1 MATGSFA
8 AIASYNGTGTQGLAV
23 LDKIDDEDEEVI
35 SVFWNKTDTDK
46 QILHGSNFLE
56 IPTSTSTKQ
65 GTWGGSQTFSVNRDI
80 DCIGDIYLALNVDFN
95 IPDLDIIEDSYPKT
109 ITTLLQKP
117 SDPNHEFLNNT
128 QPVGYALRGIK
139 EGDTEPKS
147 SIIGY
152 QQGFKRDESISYDS
166 NGIPSAYSQNGYP
179 NRGDGDDE
187 HWMELPIQRKTLK
200 GLRTYYDT
208 NPLTGEE
215 PNELVNTG
223 IISKSDSVHMTTVD
237 SQVNQPHDNS
247 GNILEGFNNWIN
259 TSLIKTANDNH
270 LSNKVTDGPP
280 PGRFPGVLTEE
291 DANIIKHTGNEFLAL
306 DENGEFEIYTSDGVV
321 ASDLFKSYL
330 NKNDTI
336 DLVNYYNDNTTR
348 SHPLETLNE
357 TTGLQDG
364 EVKSITKNSFSIN
377 DQPNSNT
384 DFNGECV
391 AISEDGNTMA
401 VGQGFTISR
410 DGLVTAGIK
419 DVSYNNPWTANQ
431 FPAEV
436 PLGTWTSQVAV
447 ISVPIGHYMK
457 RPDNLSIDDTIRH
470 IGKVRVYKKKKG
482 VWVISGVLHPP
493 KSTFT
498 PPKRPGI
505 NDTIVPGPQNGF
517 SNGNTIFTDPSANGM
532 TLEWTGKN
540 QHSSVVNPD
549 LSANTPADLNAEST
563 NFAGFTQGGLH
574 GFTNN
579 KYISINADGTRIVV
593 AESNKNSGAPYNGWS
608 GTFDYTETD
617 GWKFI
622 NEGYVGR
629 YSRAD
634 MDYKGIPGAWDVSLS
649 GDGNSLVSL
658 DLRALS
664 GNTLNNRHAC
674 APIELID
681 YETWK
686 LGGTKDFDKFLP
698 GDYDYN
704 EQYSII
710 SSTPGGNKTFETPHP
725 TQENP
730 QHVHNWKWAWF
741 ITEYGRRHRWD
752 SNYDVN
758 RDGGVKTHSLSKSWA
773 RASLERILDSKTVPF
788 SDFIRMRPRI
798 GHRILQ
804 APEETTLATFMYT
817 GIRNPTLEMYPDI
830 PRSMKSSNS
839 GYMNSISFKDN
850 YIKPSNPYEPSL
862 SNKED
867 FDTPRNAINTEN
879 QTNNSGV
886 TFPGSTIPFNHY
898 AYFKEAEF
906 PGGGSDLYRQH
917 PCNVWIRYWDPT
929 NHGPNKDNIGGI
941 GYNDSDRINGWVNHK
956 VDYIKDSGLFGRGD
970 KDIWHQYIY
979 RKMLNFDDAL
989 KEHYNQFISNGGS
1002 LGYTGTV
1009 HDFNL
1014 PGFTELLGLSPPDYS
1029 GYTWIG
1035 GMAQGANRGVWDIG
1049 YLAPGAGDINQGAA
1063 PDLLRDILI
1072 PSYGDDGSLSN
1083 PPPSGYGEKSNGNAN
1098 QGYYGHYDPAQ
1109 GSNWPTKNDVHDMNV
1124 NPDYTFNRMSEFQV
1138 GIWDPSNGGHAT
1150 LQNLDFKLPEIINL
1164 YIRNTYIAGEPERWA
1179 AKSVKMS
1186 SDGNRIVYIT
1196 DAPTPVDRR
1205 SLPLET
1211 YSTAS
1216 GAVGGTN
1223 SIGGQ
1228 ITDNPSWPTPAN
1240 CEVRV
1245 IEKNSEGNWVYMNH
1259 SSGDMY
1265 SGLTVPAGHEAID
1278 MTMSSDGNTVAVY
1291 SKRPNLYPR
1300 WAWEEVRR
1308 IENGK
1313 SFEAGVEEYE
1323 SFISYIQSGS
1333 DVYNDYNDTNFGS
1346 SVALSGNG
1354 LRLIVGAPLIQED
1367 GYNNTGMAY
1376 IYDWDP
1382 QGAGSWVQLG
1392 SQLVGPGDG
1401 ALFGTSVAINYDGSR
1416 IAIGSPNIEVALT
1429 SEHSGY
1435 TGNVRVYE
1443 RVEPING
1450 TGGGWNPLGNEWDIS
1465 GAQIGG
1471 GQTEGVGT
1479 TISMNAA
1486 GDRILIG
1493 LPFRN
1498 SSAGGWKIYDY
1509 DVNSTGSWDQLWDSS
1524 GTSGQSMGFSV
1535 DLNDAGNRLIIGSGA
1550 YAPRVYEYAAS
1561 DSMWNLIYELTDS
1574 SIPSTDSVSISGDGA
1589 VAAVGF
1595 SNYGHT
1601 YPLGFVAK
1609 CGIVMVFSLPPVLG
1623 LGMEFG
1629 APSNA
1634 YTLRQS
1640 FIGQDLGSGYGEE
1653 IGRSVALNNDGT
1665 ILSYGGAHYKNIN
1678 SSYYPDTGSIR
1689 LFLWKSGSSEYKPEL
1704 VKVLGSGSE
1713 YYEHIIGDPGDMIA
1727 SANNE
1732 PSAPTSLL
1740 SANTLSM
1747 SSDGLTIAG
1756 GIPLKNPTQTGPS
1769 VGYGGGARV
1778 FKGLY
1783 NLSSE
1788 GVRLGSYSIKVYP
1801 ASSGDTTG
1809 NVFYLNDELA
1819 PPLNFTEGNLYVFTH
1834 SIGYPMRFSTTPDG
1848 VHNGG
1853 VEYIPIDGTNV
1864 QPDSK
1869 GGIYSGTAPI
1879 FNISQAVPGFAHTVI
1894 RAGKS
1899 MPTLYYYG
1907 VIAGMGNRITVQRAI
1922 PWIEPIPED
1931 DYLVYNSYI
1940 NDGLN
1945 DISRGVGEPAIT
1957 LHSIVNGAWTK
1968 IGNTIYPEG
1977 YHDTGFRHRA
1987 VMGDRI
1993 GSETPVF
2000 ESPLDF
2006 IDNHWKY
2013 PRMKYSLDLNSDG
2026 SRLVIGAPM
2035 NIPEDSGL
2043 KTIEYNV
2050 DLMSSISINPNNGN
2064 PFVNYLFRINDKLQP
2079 NIEMV
2084 KLNTYKF
2091 KGTPFL
2097 QQDEFKVTLTVHI
2110 PSTVPSTTPGFYE
2123 FHTTLIR
2130 GHPYVSD
2137 YPVTLPGTD
2146 STLPFS
2152 VTSGDVFDSN
2162 HKWSRMFTFYS
2173 GLDNY
2178 FDLAKL
2184 ETAGMNFSSEKSI
2197 VYLPH
2202 GVHKAIYV
2210 SGEFTKRTIVYL
2222 LTKDGL
2228 MRGGTYGEGAG
2239 EPMRNIDLSFS
2250 SWELLGQGEDIAPK
2264 SHFNN
2269 STLPSVPN
2277 PTFSSDTSIL
2287 TDSNWTSNTGWSIAY
2302 SHPQGNNAYEAF
2314 RSDYSSGWTGW
2325 RTTQFDSVEPVDVW
2339 LSITYPEPVILRR
2352 YTIKKPSGSYS
2363 WPVTGWKMQ
2372 GSNDG
2377 GTSWNDVEDLH
2388 EGVRENWP
2396 GNQGLGDMGDYSV
2409 TGDVGYLSYRFVYPG
2424 LTDELYFGY
2433 DISELRLYTVPVP
2446 LTDPWKLY
2454 KKVYEAG
2461 YYEYEFNW
2469 DYAYHFYQESETQPI
2484 PPDPII
2490 RFSTTPNGTN
2500 NSGVEYTKGVTIDLE
2515 NNVTTIEVSDDTPTL
2530 YYYSSQNNR
2539 MDSRVTILERTAKN
2553 SSDYYRTFNGVD
2565 EYIVPCGEVLVY
2577 DKTPDNTYI
2586 LKNII
2591 SEDKKNDKSNYS
2603 TKILTDLTG
2612 DIIPYSTVDSNG
2624 DILPHSP
2631 YTEGTT
2637 TVKTSIEY
2645 IGNGQDSG
2653 YRFGSSVSISGDG
2666 NTISIGAPET
2676 GIQTVDGNE
2685 VISGTSNIL
2694 DTFTYTATP
2703 TPTPG
2708 PKKNANEKFANML
2721 DVFNLIN
2728 NAQKRSNH
2736 DITDFSNLP
2745 DIGNPISWKKQF
2757 KEVPEGAVLPPE
2769 LDEYDNPHWADS
2781 NLKSKVTFPLS
2792 RIIKRIEFK
2801 VGTQI
2806 WQLLEHDD
2814 ILAINATE
2822 LSESAYKRSGLQ
2834 SYGFL
2839 RGDGTR
2845 ESTKNDNW
2853 IPGKSYQAVIPLPLL
2868 TKTVGGQLENFTQN
2882 TEDGFLS
2889 FLAKEQEVKIRIF
2902 YSDFEDIWD
2911 VNNVLA
2917 TKGFT
2922 APIYNLENKQRGVGQ
2937 YITNAPYSWNPNA
2950 ILTSKLFGKHFI
2962 MTKNEKEYFNNISNK
2977 KTTGGLG
2984 GLGAKLTADGII
2996 PKRVKTSQSINKIF
3010 PSELYPDNK
3019 IIIDLDN
3026 FSLYC
3031 SHLIITSNFPS
3042 FSDKTKIPVLK
3053 NAELFLNSKSFSG
3066 VMDASI
3072 LKGITNKSLG
3082 LYSNEFTIDNLNIA
3096 AGNEYYVFPL
3106 ASRAFSGSSILLD
3119 RFDNIRL
3126 ELTYDAPG
3134 LTQSGINISK
3144 KASINVTCRGEILV
3158 TYKDGISTIKLY

>member
-23 LDKIDDEDEEVI
+23 IDKITDENEDEDVM

-46 QILHGSNFLE
+46 QILYGSSVLE

-65 GTWGGSQTFSVNRDI
+65 GTWGGSQTFSVNRDV
-80 DCIGDIYLALNVDFN
+80 DCIGDLYLALNVDFN
-95 IPDLDIIEDSYPKT
+95 VPDSPLIDETYPRT

-139 EGDTEPKS
+139 EGDIEPKS
-147 SIIGY
+147 STIGY

-166 NGIPSAYSQNGYP
+166 NGIPAAYSENGYP

-187 HWMELPIQRKTLK
+187 YWMELPAQRNELK
-200 GLRTYYDT
+200 GSRTYYNSNLPSD
-208 NPLTGEE
+208 GE

-223 IISKSDSVHMTTVD
+223 EISKTDSVHMTTVD
-237 SQVNQPHDNS
+237 NQVNQPHDNS

-259 TSLIKTANDNH
+259 TSLIKPANDNH
-270 LSNKVTDGPP
+270 LSSKVTNGPP

-291 DANIIKHTGNEFLAL
+291 DANEIKHTGNEFLAL
-306 DENGEFEIYTSDGVV
+306 DENGEFEIYKSEGVV

-330 NKNDTI
+330 DKNDI
-336 DLVNYYNDNTTR
+336 VNLVDYYNDNTTTR

-364 EVKSITKNSFSIN
+364 EVKSITSNSFSLA
-377 DQPNSNT
+377 DQPAGNT

-410 DGLVTAGIK
+410 DGLVTAGVK
-419 DVSYNNPWTANQ
+419 DVANNMPWNTYSSAMI
-431 FPAEV
+431 PY
-436 PLGTWTSQVAV
+436 GTWSHSNNVDG
-447 ISVPIGHYMK
+447 VPIGHYMK

-482 VWVISGVLHPP
+482 NWVLSGVLHPP

-549 LSANTPADLNAEST
+549 LTANTPTDLNVEST

-686 LGGTKDFDKFLP
+686 LGGTRDFDKFLP
-698 GDYDYN
+698 GDYDHN
-704 EQYSII
+704 EQYSYI
-710 SSTPGGNKTFETPHP
+710 SSTPGSTVQKFETPYL

-804 APEETTLATFMYT
+804 APEERSLADFM
-817 GIRNPTLEMYPDI
+817 RAESSPPEMPPDF
-830 PRSMKSSNS
+830 PLSVKSSNS

-850 YIKPSNPYEPSL
+850 DIKPSNPYEPSL

-929 NHGPNKDNIGGI
+929 NHGPNKDTIGGI

-989 KEHYNQFISNGGS
+989 KEHYNQFISAGGS
-1002 LGYTGTV
+1002 LGYTGIA
-1009 HDFNL
+1009 HDFDL
-1014 PGFTELLGLSPPDYS
+1014 PGLASLLGLSPPDYS
-1029 GYTWIG
+1029 GYTWLG

-1049 YLAPGAGDINQGAA
+1049 YVAPGTGDLNQGAA

-1083 PPPSGYGEKSNGNAN
+1083 PPPSGYGEKSYGNAN
-1098 QGYYGHYDPAQ
+1098 WGYYGHYDPAQ
-1109 GSNWPTKNDVHDMNV
+1109 GSNWPAKTDVHAMNV

-1179 AKSVKMS
+1179 AKGVKMS

-1278 MTMSSDGNTVAVY
+1278 MTMSSDGDTVAVY

-1313 SFEAGVEEYE
+1313 SFEGSVEEYE
-1323 SFISYIQSGS
+1323 RAINYIQSGPDLS
-1333 DVYNDYNDTNFGS
+1333 ADYNNTNFGS
-1346 SVALSGNG
+1346 SVAVSGDG
-1354 LRLIVGAPLIQED
+1354 MRLIVGAPLIQY

-1376 IYDWDP
+1376 IYDWDSTASIWAP
-1382 QGAGSWVQLG
+1382 VGNPPFFNNSM
-1392 SQLVGPGDG
+1392 VGPGHG
-1401 ALFGTSVAINYDGSR
+1401 ALYGTSVAINYDGSR
-1416 IAIGSPNIEVALT
+1416 IAIGAPNIEVV
-1429 SEHSGY
+1429 SGASSTPQY

-1450 TGGGWNPLGNEWDIS
+1450 TGGGWNPLGNDSDIS
-1465 GAQIGG
+1465 GTPIGP
-1471 GQTEGVGT
+1471 GQTEGVGSS
-1479 TISMNAA
+1479 ISMNAA
-1486 GDRILIG
+1486 GDRIVIG
-1493 LPFRN
+1493 LPYSN
-1498 SSAGGWKIYDY
+1498 SGAGGWKIYEY
-1509 DVNSTGSWDQLWDSS
+1509 NTNISATGSWNQIWTVTGSNS
-1524 GTSGQSMGFSV
+1524 GDLMGISV
-1535 DLNDAGNRLIIGSGA
+1535 DINDDGNRLIIGSA
-1550 YAPRVYEYAAS
+1550 ADTPRVYEYAAS
-1561 DSMWNLIYELTDS
+1561 DSVWNLIYELTDT
-1574 SIPSTDSVSISGDGA
+1574 SIPGTDSVSISGDGT
-1589 VAAVGF
+1589 VAAVGN
-1595 SNYGHT
+1595 SNYGHN
-1601 YPLGFVAK
+1601 YPLGFVAN
-1609 CGIVMVFSLPPVLG
+1609 CGIVMAFYLPPVIG
-1623 LGMEFG
+1623 LGMNFG

-1640 FIGQDLGSGYGEE
+1640 FIGLDLGSGYGEV
-1653 IGRSVALNNDGT
+1653 IGRSVALNIDGT
-1665 ILSYGGAHYKNIN
+1665 ILSYGGAHHRIPF
-1678 SSYYPDTGSIR
+1678 SSNYPDTGSIR
-1689 LFLWKSGSSEYKPEL
+1689 LFLWNNSEYKKEL
-1704 VKVLGSGSE
+1704 VTVSGAES
-1713 YYEHIIGDPGDMIA
+1713 YEHIIGDPGDMIA
-1727 SANNE
+1727 AANNE

-1740 SANTLSM
+1740 SSNTLSI

-1756 GIPLKNPTQTGPS
+1756 GMPLKNPAQAGTAGN
-1769 VGYGGGARV
+1769 GGGARV
-1778 FKGLY
+1778 FKGVY
-1783 NLSSE
+1783 NLLGAGE
-1788 GVRLGSYSIKVYP
+1788 RPGSYFAKVYP
-1801 ASSGDTTG
+1801 ASSGGTTG
-1809 NVFYLNDELA
+1809 GVFYLNDELS
-1819 PPLNFTEGNLYVFTH
+1819 PQLNFTHGNLYVFT
-1834 SIGYPMRFSTTPDG
+1834 YPTDYPVRFSTTPDG

-1853 VEYIPIDGTNV
+1853 FEYIPVDGTNV

-1879 FNISQAVPGFAHTVI
+1879 FNIFEAAPGFAHTVI

-1907 VIAGMGNRITVQRAI
+1907 DNSGMGNRITFQRAI
-1922 PWIEPIPED
+1922 PWIEPIPDD

-2035 NIPEDSGL
+2035 NIPEDSGP

-2050 DLMSSISINPNNGN
+2050 DVMSSILINPNNGN
-2064 PFVNYLFRINDKLQP
+2064 PFVNYLFRINGKLQP
-2079 NIEMV
+2079 NLEMV

-2110 PSTVPSTTPGFYE
+2110 PSTVPSVTPRWEGDGTSYGTPGWHE
-2123 FHTTLIR
+2123 FHTTLTQ
-2130 GHPYVSD
+2130 GHPLVSD

-2146 STLPFS
+2146 STLPFI
-2152 VTSGDVFDSN
+2152 VTSDDVFDSN
-2162 HKWSRMFTFYS
+2162 HQWSQMFTFYN
-2173 GLDNY
+2173 GLENY

-2202 GVHKAIYV
+2202 GVHKAMYV

-2222 LTKDGL
+2222 ITKDDL
-2228 MRGGTYGEGAG
+2228 MLGGTNGLASG
-2239 EPMRNIDLSFS
+2239 EPMRDIDLSYFGKFS
-2250 SWELLGQGEDIAPK
+2250 SWELLGQD
-2264 SHFNN
+2264 
-2269 STLPSVPN
+2269 
-2277 PTFSSDTSIL
+2277 
-2287 TDSNWTSNTGWSIAY
+2287 
-2302 SHPQGNNAYEAF
+2302 
-2314 RSDYSSGWTGW
+2314 
-2325 RTTQFDSVEPVDVW
+2325 
-2339 LSITYPEPVILRR
+2339 
-2352 YTIKKPSGSYS
+2352 
-2363 WPVTGWKMQ
+2363 
-2372 GSNDG
+2372 
-2377 GTSWNDVEDLH
+2377 EDL
-2388 EGVRENWP
+2388 VLR
-2396 GNQGLGDMGDYSV
+2396 S
-2409 TGDVGYLSYRFVYPG
+2409 SYP
-2424 LTDELYFGY
+2424 
-2433 DISELRLYTVPVP
+2433 SSPSN
-2446 LTDPWKLY
+2446 PWKLY

-2484 PPDPII
+2484 HPDPII

-2530 YYYSSQNNR
+2530 YYYSSQNDR
-2539 MDSRVTILERTAKN
+2539 MDGLVSILERTAKN
-2553 SSDYYRTFNGVD
+2553 SSDFYRKFNGVD
-2565 EYIVPCGEVLVY
+2565 EYIVPCGEVLIY
-2577 DKTPDNTYI
+2577 DKTPDNTYV
-2586 LKNII
+2586 LKNRI
-2591 SEDKKNDKSNYS
+2591 SKDNKHNKSDYS
-2603 TKILTDLTG
+2603 TTVLTEITG
-2612 DIIPYSTVDSNG
+2612 DDIPYTKTDTNG
-2624 DILPHSP
+2624 DILPHFP
-2631 YTEGTT
+2631 YTQGTT
-2637 TVKTSIEY
+2637 IKTVIDY
-2645 IGNGQDSG
+2645 IGSGQDSG

-2676 GIQTVDGNE
+2676 GIQTIDGNE
-2685 VISGTSNIL
+2685 VISGASDIANTL
-2694 DTFTYTATP
+2694 TYTSTP

-2708 PKKNANEKFANML
+2708 PKKNAGERFATML
-2721 DVFNLIN
+2721 DVFNIVN
-2728 NAQKRSNH
+2728 NAQKISNH

-2745 DIGNPISWKKQF
+2745 DIGMPINWKKQF
-2757 KEVPEGAVLPPE
+2757 KEVPEGAILPPE
-2769 LDEYDNPHWADS
+2769 LDEYDNPEWASSD
-2781 NLKSKVTFPLS
+2781 LKSIGSFPLS
-2792 RIIKRIEFK
+2792 KIIKRIEFK

-2806 WQLLEHDD
+2806 WQILEHDD

-2822 LSESAYKRSGLQ
+2822 LSESSYRRSGLQ
-2834 SYGFL
+2834 SHGFL
-2839 RGDGTR
+2839 RADGTR
-2845 ESTKNDNW
+2845 ESAKDENW
-2853 IPGKSYQAVIPLPLL
+2853 IPGKSYQAVIPLPVL
-2868 TKTVGGQLENFTQN
+2868 TKTIGSQLENFTQN
-2882 TEDGFLS
+2882 TEDGYLS
-2889 FLAKEQEVKIRIF
+2889 FLAKDQEVKIRVF
-2902 YSDFEDIWD
+2902 YSNFEDIWD
-2911 VNNVLA
+2911 INNVLA

-2922 APIYNLENKQRGVGQ
+2922 APIYNLENKQRGFGK
-2937 YITNAPYSWNPNA
+2937 YITNAGKKWNPNA
-2950 ILTSKLFGKHFI
+2950 TLSSKLFGKHII
-2962 MTKNEKEYFNNISNK
+2962 MSKNEKEYFKSIS
-2977 KTTGGLG
+2977 
-2984 GLGAKLTADGII
+2984 GII
-2996 PKRVKTSQSINKIF
+2996 PKRVKTSQSVNKIF
-3010 PSELYPDNK
+3010 PSELYPDTK
-3019 IIIDLDN
+3019 ILIDLDT
-3026 FSLYC
+3026 FSLYS
-3031 SHLIITSNFPS
+3031 SHLIITSSFPS
-3042 FSDKTKIPVLK
+3042 FFDKTKIPVLK
-3053 NAELFLNSKSFSG
+3053 TAELFLNSESFSG
-3066 VMDASI
+3066 ILNASM

-3082 LYSNEFTIDNLNIA
+3082 LYSNEFTIDNLDIA

-3106 ASRAFSGSSILLD
+3106 ASRAFGGSSIPLD

-3126 ELTYDAPG
+3126 ELTYSSPG
-3134 LTQSGINISK
+3134 LTVSGINISK
-3144 KASINVTCRGEILV
+3144 KASINVTCRGEMLV
-3158 TYKDGISTIKLY
+3158 TYKDGVSTIKLY

>member
-23 LDKIDDEDEEVI
+23 LDKVDDEDEEVI

-46 QILHGSNFLE
+46 QILHGSNLLE

-95 IPDLDIIEDSYPKT
+95 IPDLDIIEDSYPRT

-128 QPVGYALRGIK
+128 QPVGYSIRGIK
-139 EGDTEPKS
+139 EGETEPKS

-187 HWMELPIQRKTLK
+187 HWIELPAQRKTLK

-270 LSNKVTDGPP
+270 LSAKVTDGPP

-306 DENGEFEIYTSDGVV
+306 DGNGEFEIYTSEGVV

-336 DLVNYYNDNTTR
+336 DLVNYYNDKTTR
-348 SHPLETLNE
+348 SHPLETLNQ

-364 EVKSITKNSFSIN
+364 EVKSITSNSFSVN
-377 DQPNSNT
+377 DQPNGHT

-391 AISEDGNTMA
+391 VISEDGNTMA

-410 DGLVTAGIK
+410 DGLVTAGVK
-419 DVSYNNPWTANQ
+419 DVAANMPWNTI
-431 FPAEV
+431 PASQ
-436 PLGTWTSQVAV
+436 PPHWTHDNIVHG
-447 ISVPIGHYMK
+447 VPIGHYMK

-470 IGKVRVYKKKKG
+470 IGKIRVYKKKKG
-482 VWVISGVLHPP
+482 IWVLSGVLHPP

-517 SNGNTIFTDPSANGM
+517 ANGNTIFTDPSANGM

-540 QHSSVVNPD
+540 HHSSVVNPD

-608 GTFDYTETD
+608 GTFDYTETH

-649 GDGNSLVSL
+649 GDGNSLASL

-664 GNTLNNRHAC
+664 GNTINNSHAC

-681 YETWK
+681 YKTWK
-686 LGGTKDFDKFLP
+686 LGGTSDLDKILP
-698 GDYDYN
+698 GDYDLIDEYR
-704 EQYSII
+704 YF
-710 SSTPGGNKTFETPHP
+710 PYGGNVYFMSGIPS
-725 TQENP
+725 QENP
-730 QHVHNWKWAWF
+730 ETAHNWKWAWF
-741 ITEYGRRHRWD
+741 ISEYGRRHRWD
-752 SNYDVN
+752 SIYDIN
-758 RDGGVKTHSLSKSWA
+758 RNGGLKTHSLSKSWA

-788 SDFIRMRPRI
+788 SDFIKMRPRI

-804 APEETTLATFMYT
+804 APEETTLSEFMLANT
-817 GIRNPTLEMYPDI
+817 GAGGYHPLPYGVNYPRDI
-830 PRSMKSSNS
+830 KASNS
-839 GYMNSISFKDN
+839 GYMNSINFKKN
-850 YIKPSNPYEPSL
+850 GINPSNPYEPSL
-862 SNKED
+862 SNTEE
-867 FDTPRNAINTEN
+867 FDTIRNSINIEN
-879 QTNNSGV
+879 QTNSSGT
-886 TFPGSTIPFNHY
+886 TFGEATIPFNHY
-898 AYFKEAEF
+898 SYFKEARF
-906 PGGGSDLYRQH
+906 PGGNSDAYKPH

-929 NHGPNKDNIGGI
+929 NHGPNQDNIGGI
-941 GYNDSDRINGWVNHK
+941 GYNDSDRINGWINHK
-956 VDYIKDSGLFGRGD
+956 VNYIKDLGLFGRGD

-979 RKMLNFDDAL
+979 RKMLNFDEAL
-989 KEHYNQFISNGGS
+989 KEHYNQFISQGGS
-1002 LGYTGTV
+1002 NGYTGPIHGSTSSPLGEGYS
-1009 HDFNL
+1009 L
-1014 PGFTELLGLSPPDYS
+1014 PRDASS
-1029 GYTWIG
+1029 
-1035 GMAQGANRGVWDIG
+1035 GANVFDYQI
-1049 YLAPGAGDINQGAA
+1049 
-1063 PDLLRDILI
+1063 I
-1072 PSYGDDGSLSN
+1072 PLYSDEDPEN
-1083 PPPSGYGEKSNGNAN
+1083 
-1098 QGYYGHYDPAQ
+1098 GYYGTIN
-1109 GSNWPTKNDVHDMNV
+1109 GWPTKTDVHAMPV
-1124 NPDYTFNRMSEFQV
+1124 NPAYAFNRMSEYQV
-1138 GIWDPSNGGHAT
+1138 GTWDPNNGGHYL

-1179 AKSVKMS
+1179 AKAVKMS

-1216 GAVGGTN
+1216 GAVGN
-1223 SIGGQ
+1223 IIGMGVQ

-1300 WAWEEVRR
+1300 WAWEDVRR

-1313 SFEAGVEEYE
+1313 SLELDIDYSYSVSATEYNKHNVNIDGE
-1323 SFISYIQSGS
+1323 SPGDNFGYSVSLSTDGNSFIAGAPNNSSSQGHARVY
-1333 DVYNDYNDTNFGS
+1333 VREFLTWNYNDDIDG
-1346 SVALSGNG
+1346 VA
-1354 LRLIVGAPLIQED
+1354 VGD
-1367 GYNNTGMAY
+1367 MA
-1376 IYDWDP
+1376 
-1382 QGAGSWVQLG
+1382 
-1392 SQLVGPGDG
+1392 
-1401 ALFGTSVAINYDGSR
+1401 GT
-1416 IAIGSPNIEVALT
+1416 
-1429 SEHSGY
+1429 
-1435 TGNVRVYE
+1435 
-1443 RVEPING
+1443 
-1450 TGGGWNPLGNEWDIS
+1450 
-1465 GAQIGG
+1465 
-1471 GQTEGVGT
+1471 
-1479 TISMNAA
+1479 
-1486 GDRILIG
+1486 
-1493 LPFRN
+1493 
-1498 SSAGGWKIYDY
+1498 
-1509 DVNSTGSWDQLWDSS
+1509 
-1524 GTSGQSMGFSV
+1524 
-1535 DLNDAGNRLIIGSGA
+1535 
-1550 YAPRVYEYAAS
+1550 
-1561 DSMWNLIYELTDS
+1561 
-1574 SIPSTDSVSISGDGA
+1574 SVSISSAGNRI
-1589 VAAVGF
+1589 AVGSPGF
-1595 SNYGHT
+1595 DGGKGHIRVFQKGGGT
-1601 YPLGFVAK
+1601 LGQVGYSTGWALLTDIYPTHWLEQAN
-1609 CGIVMVFSLPPVLG
+1609 
-1623 LGMEFG
+1623 
-1629 APSNA
+1629 APSGTYNA
-1634 YTLRQS
+1634 ATLAT
-1640 FIGQDLGSGYGEE
+1640 
-1653 IGRSVALNNDGT
+1653 ALNNLHIEGTGSSDAVGTALSMNKYGTLIVSGEPYLNQIRIFREAFIKLGGGNPIPSVDDRREGDGT
-1665 ILSYGGAHYKNIN
+1665 LWWDPLITINNNSPSSWWSGGVSGIN
-1678 SSYYPDTGSIR
+1678 SGDGFGSAVAVNSTAVTSAVAG
-1689 LFLWKSGSSEYKPEL
+1689 LTHGGFLPSPIYVIVGSPLSSSNVTNSG
-1704 VKVLGSGSE
+1704 KVQVLEIISVTQTNYTMSQVGTDIYGESAGAKAGQSVGISADGQTI
-1713 YYEHIIGDPGDMIA
+1713 IIGAPYDDLGGTISGAGRVRVYNFVTSTNPNWTGVDQWVMKWEYLGTTVNENVGA
-1727 SANNE
+1727 SVTISDDANIISFGASGE
-1732 PSAPTSLL
+1732 L
-1740 SANTLSM
+1740 
-1747 SSDGLTIAG
+1747 
-1756 GIPLKNPTQTGPS
+1756 QTGNIRIYKRMNEFTDS
-1769 VGYGGGARV
+1769 VIIFNKVGDDILGESGGDLIGASNNISASGNGEIIV
-1778 FKGLY
+1778 AGSDDNY
-1783 NLSSE
+1783 VSSYKKIDRAFLNSQFFDGAPFE
-1788 GVRLGSYSIKVYP
+1788 VTFDVN
-1801 ASSGDTTG
+1801 SSGLLKFIIDGVESPT
-1809 NVFYLNDELA
+1809 
-1819 PPLNFTEGNLYVFTH
+1819 LNFIHGNLYVFIWPIDH
-1834 SIGYPMRFSTTPDG
+1834 PIRFSITPDG
-1848 VHNGG
+1848 IHNQGT
-1853 VEYIPIDGTNV
+1853 EYIPIDGVNV
-1864 QPDSK
+1864 TSNSS
-1869 GGIYSGTAPI
+1869 GGIYTGTDPI
-1879 FNISQAVPGFAHTVI
+1879 LGIPQANTGFGHTII
-1894 RAGKS
+1894 RAAKS
-1899 MPTLYYYG
+1899 MPTLYYYNENQS
-1907 VIAGMGNRITVQRAI
+1907 GMGNRISFQRAV
-1922 PWIEPIPED
+1922 PWIEPMPED
-1931 DYLVYNSYI
+1931 GYSIYNSYI

-1957 LHSIVNGAWTK
+1957 IHNIVDGAWTK

-1977 YHDTGFRHRA
+1977 YHDTGFRHRS
-1987 VMGDRI
+1987 VIGDPI
-1993 GSETPVF
+1993 AGSESPVF

-2006 IDNHWKY
+2006 IDTHWKY
-2013 PRMKYSLDLNSDG
+2013 PRMKYSLDLNLDG

-2035 NIPEDSGL
+2035 NIPKDSGP

-2050 DLMSSISINPNNGN
+2050 VIDSSILNTDDSSVI
-2064 PFVNYLFRINDKLQP
+2064 NYLFRINDKLQP
-2079 NIEMV
+2079 NLELV

-2091 KGTPFL
+2091 KGTPLL
-2097 QQDEFKVTLTVHI
+2097 QNTQSFKVLLTPHLPSEVP
-2110 PSTVPSTTPGFYE
+2110 PSTPGWDPIIYGS
-2123 FHTTLIR
+2123 LIQ
-2130 GHPYVSD
+2130 GHPVLDDWPESLSGPNSPWPYV
-2137 YPVTLPGTD
+2137 
-2146 STLPFS
+2146 
-2152 VTSGDVFDSN
+2152 VTSDNVFDSD
-2162 HKWSRMFTFYS
+2162 HAWSIKTGDGHSNFRFST
-2173 GLDNY
+2173 NY
-2178 FDLAKL
+2178 FDLTKL
-2184 ETAGMNFSSEKSI
+2184 EDAGMNFASEKP
-2197 VYLPH
+2197 VLYHPH
-2202 GVHKAIYV
+2202 GLWEGTFIT
-2210 SGEFTKRTIVYL
+2210 GEFNKRTIVYL

-2228 MRGGTYGEGAG
+2228 ADQSYSGFYRRPIILT
-2239 EPMRNIDLSFS
+2239 
-2250 SWELLGQGEDIAPK
+2250 SWDFLGQGEGIAPR
-2264 SHFNN
+2264 SPYNT
-2269 STLPSVPN
+2269 ST
-2277 PTFSSDTSIL
+2277 D
-2287 TDSNWTSNTGWSIAY
+2287 
-2302 SHPQGNNAYEAF
+2302 
-2314 RSDYSSGWTGW
+2314 
-2325 RTTQFDSVEPVDVW
+2325 
-2339 LSITYPEPVILRR
+2339 
-2352 YTIKKPSGSYS
+2352 
-2363 WPVTGWKMQ
+2363 
-2372 GSNDG
+2372 
-2377 GTSWNDVEDLH
+2377 
-2388 EGVRENWP
+2388 
-2396 GNQGLGDMGDYSV
+2396 
-2409 TGDVGYLSYRFVYPG
+2409 
-2424 LTDELYFGY
+2424 FG
-2433 DISELRLYTVPVP
+2433 
-2446 LTDPWKLY
+2446 PWKLY
-2454 KKVYEAG
+2454 KKVYEPG
-2461 YYEYEFNW
+2461 IYEYEFNW
-2469 DYAYHFYQESETQPI
+2469 MYAYHFYQESETLPVH
-2484 PPDPII
+2484 PDPII
-2490 RFSTTPNGTN
+2490 RFSTTPNGIH
-2500 NSGVEYTKGVTIDLE
+2500 NSGVEYTNGVTIDFE
-2515 NNVTTIEVSDDTPTL
+2515 NNITTIEVSEDTPTL

-2539 MDSRVTILERTAKN
+2539 MDGRVTILERAAKN

-2577 DKTPDNTYI
+2577 DKTLDNTYI

-2591 SEDKKNDKSNYS
+2591 SEDKKHDKSNYS
-2603 TKILTDLTG
+2603 TKIVTDLTG
-2612 DIIPYSTVDSNG
+2612 NNIPYSNIDSNG

-2637 TVKTSIEY
+2637 TIKTSIEY

-2685 VISGTSNIL
+2685 IISGTSNIT
-2694 DTFTYTATP
+2694 DAFTYIATP
-2703 TPTPG
+2703 APTPG

-2728 NAQKRSNH
+2728 NAQKRSNY

-2822 LSESAYKRSGLQ
+2822 LSESAYRRSGLQ

-2853 IPGKSYQAVIPLPLL
+2853 IPGKSYQAVIHLPLL

-2902 YSDFEDIWD
+2902 YSNFEDIWD
-2911 VNNVLA
+2911 VNNVHA

-2962 MTKNEKEYFNNISNK
+2962 MTKNEKEYFNNISK
-2977 KTTGGLG
+2977 KRTTGGLG
-2984 GLGAKLTADGII
+2984 GLGAKLTANGII

-3096 AGNEYYVFPL
+3096 PGNEYYVFPL
-3106 ASRAFSGSSILLD
+3106 ASKAFSGSSILLD

-3126 ELTYDAPG
+3126 ELTYNAPG

-3158 TYKDGISTIKLY
+3158 TYKDGISTVKLY